1 MPAIT
6 PLKRMVFTNFVNNL
20 PRIVMVFVNADKDVY
35 FTENAILDSGS
46 NVLVIT
52 KEVCEFLKQAPI
64 KIKEAKNEISDAKFV
79 VGTKDIN
86 VLYEKEK
93 VYYSPT
99 AINISAGINPIF
111 RDFDVT
117 ISFKDQKTILEPKTP
132 S

>member
-1 MPAIT
+1 
-6 PLKRMVFTNFVNNL
+6 MVFTNFVNNI
-20 PRIVMVFVNADKDVY
+20 PRITMVFVNKNQDVY

-52 KEVCEFLKQAPI
+52 KEVFEFLKQAPI

-117 ISFKDQKTILEPKTP
+117 ISFKDQKTILEPIQP